1 MKTKKIS
8 WQAIAIVVLA
18 LVLIASIALGVSGA
32 WFQDSDSVDSTATM
46 GQAVTVRLSGTE
58 TEGTKPVTWTDKY
71 KPGKAYPGDT
81 ILGETKILLGSETMS
96 IVRVKIS
103 AKIYDGK
110 VEEGNEITT
119 GNVETKAGTSTVPSY
134 YDKGA
139 EAWKKEYKDSFAALN
154 TIMQSAKV
162 TSEWSSEVSEKGW
175 FYFSK
180 LANNATTTKNLK
192 TPPTDV
198 TGLYL
203 FDTLSIPLTVT
214 NAAQNWNIVVSLNVE
229 AAQAA
234 NVKEGQVPDGWDWG
248 DIPET
253 LRTAISTYNSN
264 NTDAGRL
271 NK

>member
-71 KPGKAYPGDT
+71 KAGRAYPGDT

-103 AKIYDGK
+103 AKIYDGE
-110 VEEGNEITT
+110 VSEGNEITT
-119 GNVETKAGTSTVPSY
+119 ANVATKAAASTVPSY

-139 EAWKKEYKDSFAALN
+139 DAWKTEYQDSFNALN
-154 TIMQSAKV
+154 GIMQSAKV

-180 LANNATTTKNLK
+180 LANNATKTKNLK
-192 TPPTDV
+192 ETPTDV

-203 FDTLSIPLTVT
+203 FDTLSVPVTVT
-214 NAAQNWNIVVSLNVE
+214 NAAQNWNIVVSLEVE

-234 NVKEGQVPDGWDWG
+234 NVNATQVPTGWDWS
-248 DIPET
+248 DIPTT
-253 LRTAISTYNSN
+253 LQGVITNYNS
-264 NTDAGRL
+264 DAADGRL
-271 NK
+271 K